1 MSSRNTVA
9 PSLVAGL
16 LAVGTI
22 SVASVANAASL
33 PHLGP
38 TKHVDSYVVEIGKR
52 SGGGRRFVAPIAPSY
67 LYYDYPYY
75 YSRGFYP
82 THIKPGFIYYGHPY
96 AYYKKHRRRSVLK
109 D

>member
-38 TKHVDSYVVEIGKR
+38 TKHIDTYVVEIGKR
-52 SGGGRRFVAPIAPSY
+52 SGGAARVLAPRRDELARRARTVEA
-67 LYYDYPYY
+67 
-75 YSRGFYP
+75 G
-82 THIKPGFIYYGHPY
+82 PGEEGGVVRPLAF
-96 AYYKKHRRRSVLK
+96 A
-109 D
+109 